1 MCLCMATTTTTC
13 DFAAVP
19 EQAAKLGFSLP
30 QEITILPINFE
41 IANLGDELRFRGE
54 AVTIAKLLNG
64 AGIEV
69 SRLGANE
76 GSEAFVHNKSHEWAL
91 PIIFIGSELMKTS
104 PDLISL
110 AFSTVQ
116 DYVLEL
122 FKGMSSGRTIKAEVV
137 IERSK
142 TRQYQKI
149 SYEGDPSGLK
159 DFAKVVKAAS
169 KK

>member
-1 MCLCMATTTTTC
+1 MTTVTC

-19 EQAAKLGFSLP
+19 EQAAKLGFPLP
-30 QEITILPINFE
+30 LGLTILPINFE
-41 IANLGDELRFRGE
+41 TAISGDELRFRGE
-54 AVTIAKLLNG
+54 ALTIAKLLHG

-69 SRLGANE
+69 ARLGTNE

-91 PIIFIGSELMKTS
+91 PIIFIGSELMKTC

-110 AFSTVQ
+110 ALSTVQ

-122 FKGMSSGRTIKAEVV
+122 FKGMSNGRTIKAEVV
-137 IERSK
+137 IESSK
-142 TRQYQKI
+142 SRKYRKI